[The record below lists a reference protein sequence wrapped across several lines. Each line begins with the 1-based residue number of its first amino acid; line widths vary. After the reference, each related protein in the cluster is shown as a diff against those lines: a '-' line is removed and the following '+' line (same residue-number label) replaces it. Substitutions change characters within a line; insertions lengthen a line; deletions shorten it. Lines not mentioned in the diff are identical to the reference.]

1 MKHLLAR
8 SVEVWAPEASSR
20 YEAKPDHADAPDT
33 LTRARRSV
41 GLCGGWIGRRAAT
54 TLVLVVL
61 VGAMPSEGASAR
73 TASTKS
79 AVFFD
84 DFTYVGFSPQLAF
97 WRHGWKIRT
106 EQGWPGMPAA
116 RWSADGISFIKDPTS
131 AKNELLRMSSST
143 DGTAAGTQEAQVCQ
157 QRKFRE
163 GTWATRIHFTDAPR
177 AGPDGDQ
184 IVEGFYGISPLVAP
198 LDPDYSEMD
207 WEYLPNGGWGMS
219 DPTLWTT
226 TWETARLDPWLA
238 DNVTLATSG
247 SLAGW
252 HTLVIQVGNGTVTYH
267 LDGTLRVSHGGKYY
281 PETAMSLNYTTWFI
295 DGGLLASGA
304 TRSYV
309 QYVDWAFEAPDAL
322 LSPQQVLS
330 RIHAFR
336 KVHLKFRDTVPVP
349 EPPLD
354 SPCNF

>member
-1 MKHLLAR
+1 VR
-8 SVEVWAPEASSR
+8 S
-20 YEAKPDHADAPDT
+20 
-33 LTRARRSV
+33 
-41 GLCGGWIGRRAAT
+41 
-54 TLVLVVL
+54 
-61 VGAMPSEGASAR
+61 
-73 TASTKS
+73 
-79 AVFFD
+79 
-84 DFTYVGFSPQLAF
+84 
-97 WRHGWKIRT
+97 
-106 EQGWPGMPAA
+106 
-116 RWSADGISFIKDPTS
+116 
-131 AKNELLRMSSST
+131 KNQLLRMSSST
-143 DGTAAGTQEAQVCQ
+143 DGTAAGTQEAQICQ

-163 GTWATRIHFTDAPR
+163 GTWATRIRFTDAPT

-198 LDPDYSEMD
+198 LDPNYSEMD

-219 DPTLWTT
+219 YPTLWTT

-238 DNVTLATSG
+238 DNVTSATSG

-252 HTLVIQVGNGTVTYH
+252 HTLVMQVGNGTVTYY
-267 LDGTLRVSHGGKYY
+267 LDGTLRVSHGGMYY
-281 PETAMSLNYTTWFI
+281 PETAMSLNYTAWFI

-309 QYVDWAFEAPDAL
+309 QDVDWAFEAPDAL

-336 KVHLKFRDTVPVP
+336 KAHLKFRDTVPAP